1 MLKKFLII
9 ALITLT
15 FTAPV
20 FAADD
25 EQEYE
30 KNIRELQQLQDQMF
44 IPTSVPVPDV
54 NYTKKED
61 RPKPKKVNANGDE
74 DITRM
79 VGRSMGASAQGMPLF
94 KQIRIRI
101 MNRYRIKAHEDEL
114 KEQERLQKEL
124 QQALEEDEDIDGESL
139 EELTDR
145 NLKKIMN
152 VQSDDGDGEVK
163 KENKFLFWRR
173 KKDKSEV
180 EEANETPADDK
191 KEELKSEENGEKSPE
206 TLELSGGVKQV
217 VAEKDAQLDCDVMNY
232 YDDRNEVE
240 AIGHPVL
247 YFPPQ
252 GVTLKADK
260 LVYNTVTNVIKAYD
274 NVELIKDGSS
284 IYGDF
289 IQINMNEETSLITNM
304 KADKMNMV
312 IRAKKANAGDN
323 LIVLEDG
330 KMYAEKSFMLRF
342 KTRIIGSDFS
352 QMQILDED
360 RSYLDPSGNA
370 KIRVVAKEIVV
381 DAKKNHDLITIKD
394 ADLKYNDIPL
404 KHIRSLTAHT
414 NKKHEF
420 FEANYPEFG
429 SRSRIGMFV
438 GPGFVFDVPNGATIK
453 AIPFLNYKDGFGVG
467 GALKYRSGTNFTEF
481 MYGSAED
488 IFVLRGAQQFDD
500 KFFMQYGMNSY
511 MDNWWLGSRMAKYMA
526 EFVLRDGVRKRNFL
540 GEGMDLTFKQRLGAG
555 YIHDSDVNRFD
566 EKNLSSSEMGT
577 TRLQYMSELSQ
588 TLYTYANK
596 EKRFYVDA
604 GVAMQG
610 AAAVYGT
617 GDTQFIGRIGPR
629 LHTQYKYWMQ
639 DIGYFLSAYQDD
651 TPVPR
656 FDTYRY
662 GHSNVYIR
670 EALRLCKYASV
681 SWAGSFNLSDDA
693 PNGKMVQENI
703 FMVALGPDDFK
714 VSLGYDFFRQTTY
727 FTINVALD
735 MKGTTVD
742 YDKMVIKNPDRL
754 AQDDKKYVK
763 EVTFE
768 EKGPAT
774 KVNKTYA
781 EVIDIEDPDR
791 EAL

>member
-1 MLKKFLII
+1 MKKFLII
-9 ALITLT
+9 SLITLT
-15 FTAPV
+15 AASPV
-20 FAADD
+20 FADGD
-25 EQEYE
+25 NEY
-30 KNIRELQQLQDQMF
+30 KQNIQELQKMQDQMF
-44 IPTSVPVPDV
+44 IPTVVPLPEV
-54 NYTKKED
+54 NYTTKDTKKT
-61 RPKPKKVNANGDE
+61 KSGDE
-74 DITRM
+74 DVTRS

-94 KQIRIRI
+94 KQIRIKI
-101 MNRYRIKAHEDEL
+101 TNYYKIKAHEDEV
-114 KEQERLQKEL
+114 K
-124 QQALEEDEDIDGESL
+124 QQLEDAIQADEDDDIESL

-145 NLKKIMN
+145 NLKKITN
-152 VQSDDGDGEVK
+152 VKSSDEVK
-163 KENKFLFWRR
+163 KPKKKFGFWNK
-173 KKDKSEV
+173 KKNDKTAEPEAKPEEIKSE
-180 EEANETPADDK
+180 D
-191 KEELKSEENGEKSPE
+191 ENVEKSSE
-206 TLELSGGVKQV
+206 QLELSGGVKQV
-217 VAEKDAQLDCDVMNY
+217 VAEKDVQLDCDVMNY
-232 YDDRNEVE
+232 YEDRNEIE
-240 AIGHPVL
+240 ATGHPVL

-274 NVELIKDGSS
+274 NVEVIKDGSS

-289 IQINMNEETSLITNM
+289 IQISMNEETSLITNM

-312 IRAKKANAGDN
+312 IRAKQANAGDN
-323 LIVLEDG
+323 LIVLDDG
-330 KMYAEKSFMLRF
+330 KMYAEKSFVLRF

-352 QMQILDED
+352 RMAILDED

-370 KIRVVAKEIVV
+370 KIKVVAKDIIV

-394 ADLKYNDIPL
+394 ADVRYNDIDL
-404 KHIRSLTAHT
+404 FHIKSLTAHT
-414 NKKHEF
+414 NKKHEY

-429 SRSRIGMFV
+429 SRARIGMFI

-453 AIPFLNYKDGFGVG
+453 AIPFLNYKDKIGVG

-481 MYGSAED
+481 MYGSSED
-488 IFVLRGAQQFDD
+488 VLVLRGAQQFDD

-511 MDNWWLGSRMAKYMA
+511 MDNWWLGSRMAKYMG
-526 EFVLRDGVRKRNFL
+526 EFVFRDGVLKRDFL
-540 GEGMDLTFKQRLGAG
+540 GEGMDLSFKQRLGAG

-566 EKNLSSSEMGT
+566 EKNLKSSEMGT
-577 TRLQYMSELSQ
+577 TRLQYMSELNQ
-588 TLYTYANK
+588 TLYNYRNDD
-596 EKRFYVDA
+596 KRFYMDA
-604 GVAMQG
+604 GISMQG

-629 LHTQYKYWMQ
+629 VHTQYKYWMQ
-639 DIGYFLSAYQDD
+639 DIGYFMSAYQDN

-754 AQDDKKYVK
+754 AQDDKKDIK
-763 EVTFE
+763 EVSFE
-768 EKGPAT
+768 EKGPAA

-781 EVIDIEDPDR
+781 EVIEIEDPDR
-791 EAL
+791 ETL

>member
-1 MLKKFLII
+1 MKKFLII
-9 ALITLT
+9 SLIALSV
-15 FTAPV
+15 ASPV
-20 FAADD
+20 FADD
-25 EQEYE
+25 DKEYE
-30 KNIRELQQLQDQMF
+30 KNIKELQRMQDQMF
-44 IPTSVPVPDV
+44 IPSTVPLPDV
-54 NYTKKED
+54 NYTKKEEV
-61 RPKPKKVNANGDE
+61 KPKKINANGDE

-94 KQIRIRI
+94 KQLRIKLT
-101 MNRYRIKAHEDEL
+101 NYYKIKAHEDEL
-114 KEQERLQKEL
+114 KEQQELQKEL
-124 QQALEEDEDIDGESL
+124 MKEMEAEDGDDVESL

-152 VQSDDGDGEVK
+152 VESSDNEEVK
-163 KENKFLFWRR
+163 PKKKFAFWHR
-173 KKDKSEV
+173 KKNKDDQSV
-180 EEANETPADDK
+180 E
-191 KEELKSEENGEKSPE
+191 KEEEKPAQDIKKDTEPEKSPE

-232 YDDRNEVE
+232 YEDRNEIE
-240 AIGHPVL
+240 ATGHPVL

-260 LVYNTVTNVIKAYD
+260 LVYNTVTNIIKAYD

-370 KIRVVAKEIVV
+370 KIKVVAKEISVN
-381 DAKKNHDLITIKD
+381 AKKNHDLITVKE
-394 ADLKYNDIPL
+394 ADIKYNDFTL
-404 KHIRSLTAHT
+404 RHIRSLTAHT
-414 NKKHEF
+414 NKKHEY

-429 SRSRIGMFV
+429 SRSRIGMFA

-453 AIPFLNYKDGFGVG
+453 AIPFLNYKDGFGIG
-467 GALKYRSGTNFTEF
+467 GALKYRSGTNFTEM

-511 MDNWWLGSRMAKYMA
+511 MDNWWLGSRMAKYMT
-526 EFVLRDGVRKRNFL
+526 EFVFRDGVRKRNFL
-540 GEGMDLTFKQRLGAG
+540 GKNMDLTFKQRLGAG

-566 EKNLSSSEMGT
+566 EKNLKSSEMGT
-577 TRLQYMSELSQ
+577 TRLQYMSEIDQ
-588 TLYTYANK
+588 TLYTYNNP
-596 EKRFYVDA
+596 EKRFMMNA

-617 GDTQFIGRIGPR
+617 GDTQFVGRIGPR

-639 DIGYFLSAYQDD
+639 DIGYFLSAYQDN

-742 YDKMVIKNPDRL
+742 FDKMVIKNPDRL
-754 AQDDKKYVK
+754 AQDDKQYVK

-781 EVIDIEDPDR
+781 EVINIEDPDK

>member
-1 MLKKFLII
+1 MKKFLII
-9 ALITLT
+9 SLIALTVS
-15 FTAPV
+15 APV
-20 FAADD
+20 FADD
-25 EQEYE
+25 DAEYE
-30 KNIRELQQLQDQMF
+30 KNIQELKQLQDQMF
-44 IPTSVPVPDV
+44 IPSSVPVPEV
-54 NYTKKED
+54 NYTDKNEEN
-61 RPKPKKVNANGDE
+61 RPKSKKLNANGDE
-74 DITRM
+74 DITRS
-79 VGRSMGASAQGMPLF
+79 VGRSMGSSAKGMPLF
-94 KQIRIRI
+94 KQIRIKLT
-101 MNRYRIKAHEDEL
+101 NYYKIKAHEDEL
-114 KEQERLQKEL
+114 KEQEELQKEL
-124 QQALEEDEDIDGESL
+124 MEMEDREDSDLESL
-139 EELTDR
+139 EDLTSR
-145 NLKKIMN
+145 SLKKVKN
-152 VQSDDGDGEVK
+152 VETSDKVEVK
-163 KENKFLFWRR
+163 PKNKFLFW
-173 KKDKSEV
+173 KKNKDKDVKVQENV
-180 EEANETPADDK
+180 ENNSSQI
-191 KEELKSEENGEKSPE
+191 KEEQKSEEKSPD
-206 TLELSGGVKQV
+206 TLELSGGVKQS

-232 YDDRNEVE
+232 YEDRNEIE

-289 IQINMNEETSLITNM
+289 IQINMNEETSLITNL

-312 IRAKKANAGDN
+312 IHAKQASAGDN

-330 KMYAEKSFMLRF
+330 KMYAEKSFILRF
-342 KTRIIGSDFS
+342 KSRIIGSDFS

-370 KIRVVAKEIVV
+370 KIKVVAKEIIV
-381 DAKKNHDLITIKD
+381 DAKKNHDLITVKD
-394 ADLKYNDIPL
+394 ADIKYNDIRL
-404 KHIRSLTAHT
+404 RHIRSLTAHT

-429 SRSRIGMFV
+429 SRARIGMFI
-438 GPGFVFDVPNGATIK
+438 GPGFVFDLPNGATVK
-453 AIPFLNYKDGFGVG
+453 AIPFLNYKDDIGIG
-467 GALKYRSGTNFTEF
+467 GALKYRSGTNFTEM
-481 MYGSAED
+481 MYGSAENV
-488 IFVLRGAQQFDD
+488 FVLRGAQQFDD

-511 MDNWWLGSRMAKYMA
+511 MDNWWLGSRMAKYMT
-526 EFVLRDGVRKRNFL
+526 EFVFRDGVRKRDFL
-540 GEGMDLTFKQRLGAG
+540 GKNLDLTFRQRLGAG

-566 EKNLSSSEMGT
+566 EKNLKSSEMGT
-577 TRLQYMSELSQ
+577 TRLQYMSEIDQ
-588 TLYTYANK
+588 TLYAYNNP
-596 EKRFYVDA
+596 EKRFYMNA
-604 GVAMQG
+604 GVSLQG

-639 DIGYFLSAYQDD
+639 DIGYYISAYQDD

-727 FTINVALD
+727 FTINLALD
-735 MKGTTVD
+735 MKSTSVE
-742 YDKMVIKNPDRL
+742 YDKMVIKNPDKL
-754 AQDDKKYVK
+754 AQDDKQYVK

-774 KVNKTYA
+774 KVNKKYA
-781 EVIDIEDPDR
+781 EVIEIEDPDK
-791 EAL
+791 EVL

>member
-1 MLKKFLII
+1 MKKFLII
-9 ALITLT
+9 SLIALSV
-15 FTAPV
+15 ASPV
-20 FAADD
+20 FADD
-25 EQEYE
+25 DKEYE
-30 KNIRELQQLQDQMF
+30 KNIKELQRMQDQMF
-44 IPTSVPVPDV
+44 IPSTVPLPDV
-54 NYTKKED
+54 NYTQKEEV
-61 RPKPKKVNANGDE
+61 KPKKINANGDE

-94 KQIRIRI
+94 KQLRIKLT
-101 MNRYRIKAHEDEL
+101 NYYKIKAHEDEL
-114 KEQERLQKEL
+114 KEQQELQKEL
-124 QQALEEDEDIDGESL
+124 MKEMEAEDGDDVESL

-152 VQSDDGDGEVK
+152 VESSDNEEVK
-163 KENKFLFWRR
+163 PKKKFAFWHR
-173 KKDKSEV
+173 KKNKDDQSV
-180 EEANETPADDK
+180 E
-191 KEELKSEENGEKSPE
+191 KEEEKPAQDIKKDTEPEKSPE

-232 YDDRNEVE
+232 YEDRNEIE
-240 AIGHPVL
+240 ATGHPVL

-260 LVYNTVTNVIKAYD
+260 LVYNTVTNIIKAYD

-370 KIRVVAKEIVV
+370 KVKVVAKEISVN
-381 DAKKNHDLITIKD
+381 AKKNHDLITVKE
-394 ADLKYNDIPL
+394 ADIKYNDFTL
-404 KHIRSLTAHT
+404 RHIRSLTAHT
-414 NKKHEF
+414 NKKHEY

-429 SRSRIGMFV
+429 SRSRIGMFA

-453 AIPFLNYKDGFGVG
+453 AIPFLNYKDGFGIG
-467 GALKYRSGTNFTEF
+467 GALKYRSGTNFTEM

-511 MDNWWLGSRMAKYMA
+511 MDNWWLGSRMAKYMT
-526 EFVLRDGVRKRNFL
+526 EFVFRDGVRKRNFL
-540 GEGMDLTFKQRLGAG
+540 GKNMDLTFKQRLGAG

-566 EKNLSSSEMGT
+566 EKNLKSSEMGT
-577 TRLQYMSELSQ
+577 TRLQYMSEIDQ
-588 TLYTYANK
+588 TLYTYNNP
-596 EKRFYVDA
+596 EKRFLMNA

-617 GDTQFIGRIGPR
+617 GDTQFVGRIGPR

-639 DIGYFLSAYQDD
+639 DIGYFLSAYQDN

-754 AQDDKKYVK
+754 AQDDKQYVK

-781 EVIDIEDPDR
+781 EVINIEDPDK

>member
-1 MLKKFLII
+1 MLKRLLVISLII
-9 ALITLT
+9 LS

-25 EQEYE
+25 DKEYE
-30 KNIRELQQLQDQMF
+30 KNIQDLKQLQDQMF
-44 IPTSVPVPDV
+44 IPTSVPIPDV
-54 NYTKKED
+54 NYTKNDAEQT
-61 RPKPKKVNANGDE
+61 KPKKLNANGDE
-74 DITRM
+74 DITRS

-94 KQIRIRI
+94 KQLRIRL
-101 MNRYRIKAHEDEL
+101 MNHYRIKAHEDEL
-114 KEQERLQKEL
+114 KEQEMLQKEL
-124 QQALEEDEDIDGESL
+124 QEAMEEEDDNDIESL

-152 VQSDDGDGEVK
+152 IQSSDEDKEVK
-163 KENKFLFWRR
+163 SEKKFLFWRR
-173 KKDKSEV
+173 KKDNAEASAGKSDDEEKTEEV
-180 EEANETPADDK
+180 KTETG
-191 KEELKSEENGEKSPE
+191 EEKSPE
-206 TLELSGGVKQV
+206 TLELSGGVRQV

-232 YDDRNEVE
+232 YEDRNEVE

-252 GVTLKADK
+252 DVTLKADK
-260 LVYNTVTNVIKAYD
+260 IVYNTVSNVIKAYD
-274 NVELIKDGSS
+274 NVELIKNGSS

-323 LIVLEDG
+323 LVVLEDG

-370 KIRVVAKEIVV
+370 KIKVVAKDIIV
-381 DAKKNHDLITIKD
+381 DAKKNHDLITVKD
-394 ADLKYNDIPL
+394 ADIKYNDITL
-404 KHIRSLTAHT
+404 RHIRSLTAHT
-414 NKKHEF
+414 NKKHEY

-429 SRSRIGMFV
+429 SRSRIGMFI
-438 GPGFVFDVPNGATIK
+438 GPGFVFDIPNGATIK
-453 AIPFLNYKDGFGVG
+453 AIPFLNYKDDIGVG

-481 MYGSAED
+481 MYGSAEN

-540 GEGMDLTFKQRLGAG
+540 GNGLDLTFKQRLGAG

-566 EKNLSSSEMGT
+566 EKNLASSEMGT
-577 TRLQYMSELSQ
+577 TRLQYMNELSQ

-596 EKRFYVDA
+596 EKRFYMNA
-604 GVAMQG
+604 GVALQG

-670 EALRLCKYASV
+670 EALRLCKYLSV

-742 YDKMVIKNPDRL
+742 YDKLVIKNPDRL

-768 EKGPAT
+768 QKGPAT
-774 KVNKTYA
+774 KVNRTYA
-781 EVIDIEDPDR
+781 EVIDIEDPDK

>member
-1 MLKKFLII
+1 MKKFLII
-9 ALITLT
+9 SLIALSV
-15 FTAPV
+15 ASPV
-20 FAADD
+20 FADD
-25 EQEYE
+25 DKEYE
-30 KNIRELQQLQDQMF
+30 KNIKELQRMQDQMF
-44 IPTSVPVPDV
+44 IPSTVPLPDV
-54 NYTKKED
+54 NYTKKEEV
-61 RPKPKKVNANGDE
+61 KPKKINANGDE

-94 KQIRIRI
+94 KQLRIKLT
-101 MNRYRIKAHEDEL
+101 NYYKIKAHEDEL
-114 KEQERLQKEL
+114 KEQQELQKEL
-124 QQALEEDEDIDGESL
+124 MKEMEAEDGDDVESL

-152 VQSDDGDGEVK
+152 VESSDNEEVK
-163 KENKFLFWRR
+163 PKKKFAFWHR
-173 KKDKSEV
+173 KKNKDDQSV
-180 EEANETPADDK
+180 E
-191 KEELKSEENGEKSPE
+191 KEEEKPAQDIKKDTEPEKSPE

-232 YDDRNEVE
+232 YEDRNEIE
-240 AIGHPVL
+240 ATGHPVL

-260 LVYNTVTNVIKAYD
+260 LVYNTVTNIIKAYD

-370 KIRVVAKEIVV
+370 KIKVVAKEISVN
-381 DAKKNHDLITIKD
+381 AKKNHDLITVKE
-394 ADLKYNDIPL
+394 ADIKYNDFTL
-404 KHIRSLTAHT
+404 RHIRSLTAHT
-414 NKKHEF
+414 NKKHEY

-429 SRSRIGMFV
+429 SRSRIGMFA

-453 AIPFLNYKDGFGVG
+453 AIPFLNYKDGFGIG
-467 GALKYRSGTNFTEF
+467 GALKYRSGTNFTEM

-511 MDNWWLGSRMAKYMA
+511 MDNWWLGSRMAKYMT
-526 EFVLRDGVRKRNFL
+526 EFVFRDGVRKRNFL
-540 GEGMDLTFKQRLGAG
+540 GKNMDLTFKQRLGAG

-566 EKNLSSSEMGT
+566 EKNLKSSEMGT
-577 TRLQYMSELSQ
+577 TRLQYMSEIDQ
-588 TLYTYANK
+588 TLYTYNNP
-596 EKRFYVDA
+596 EKRFMMNA

-617 GDTQFIGRIGPR
+617 GDTQFVGRIGPR

-639 DIGYFLSAYQDD
+639 DIGYFLSAYQDN

-754 AQDDKKYVK
+754 AQDDKQYVK

-781 EVIDIEDPDR
+781 EVINIEDPDK

>member
-1 MLKKFLII
+1 MKKFLII
-9 ALITLT
+9 SLIALSV
-15 FTAPV
+15 ASPV
-20 FAADD
+20 FADD
-25 EQEYE
+25 DKEYE
-30 KNIRELQQLQDQMF
+30 KNIKELQRMQDQMF
-44 IPTSVPVPDV
+44 IPSTVPLHDV
-54 NYTKKED
+54 NYTQKEEV
-61 RPKPKKVNANGDE
+61 KPKKINANGDE

-94 KQIRIRI
+94 KQLRIKLT
-101 MNRYRIKAHEDEL
+101 NYYKIKAHEDEL
-114 KEQERLQKEL
+114 KEQQELQKEL
-124 QQALEEDEDIDGESL
+124 MKEMEAEDGDDVESL

-152 VQSDDGDGEVK
+152 VESSDNEEVK
-163 KENKFLFWRR
+163 PKKKFAFWHR
-173 KKDKSEV
+173 KKNKDDQSV
-180 EEANETPADDK
+180 E
-191 KEELKSEENGEKSPE
+191 KEEEKPAQDIKKDTEPEKSPE

-232 YDDRNEVE
+232 YEDRNEIE
-240 AIGHPVL
+240 ATGHPVL

-260 LVYNTVTNVIKAYD
+260 LVYNTVTNIIKAYD

-370 KIRVVAKEIVV
+370 KIKVVAKEISVN
-381 DAKKNHDLITIKD
+381 AKKNHDLITVKE
-394 ADLKYNDIPL
+394 ADIKYNDFTL
-404 KHIRSLTAHT
+404 RHIRSLTAHT
-414 NKKHEF
+414 NKKHEY

-429 SRSRIGMFV
+429 SRSRIGMFA

-453 AIPFLNYKDGFGVG
+453 AIPFLNYKDGFGIG
-467 GALKYRSGTNFTEF
+467 GALKYRSGTNFTEM

-511 MDNWWLGSRMAKYMA
+511 MDNWWLGSRMAKYMT
-526 EFVLRDGVRKRNFL
+526 EFVFRDGVRKRNFL
-540 GEGMDLTFKQRLGAG
+540 GKNMDLTFKQRLGAG

-566 EKNLSSSEMGT
+566 EKNLKSSEMGT
-577 TRLQYMSELSQ
+577 TRLQYMSEIDQ
-588 TLYTYANK
+588 TLYTYNNP
-596 EKRFYVDA
+596 EKRFLMNA

-617 GDTQFIGRIGPR
+617 GDTQFVGRIGPR

-639 DIGYFLSAYQDD
+639 DIGYFLSAYQDN

-742 YDKMVIKNPDRL
+742 FDKMVIKNPDRL
-754 AQDDKKYVK
+754 AQDDKQYVK

-781 EVIDIEDPDR
+781 EVINIEDPDK

>member
-1 MLKKFLII
+1 MKKFLII
-9 ALITLT
+9 SLIALSV
-15 FTAPV
+15 ASPV
-20 FAADD
+20 FADD
-25 EQEYE
+25 DKEYE
-30 KNIRELQQLQDQMF
+30 KNIKELQRMQDQMF
-44 IPTSVPVPDV
+44 IPSTVPLPDV
-54 NYTKKED
+54 NYTRKEEV
-61 RPKPKKVNANGDE
+61 KPKKINANGDE

-94 KQIRIRI
+94 KQLRIKLT
-101 MNRYRIKAHEDEL
+101 NYYKIKAHEDEL
-114 KEQERLQKEL
+114 KEQQELQKEL
-124 QQALEEDEDIDGESL
+124 MKEMEAEDGDDVESL

-152 VQSDDGDGEVK
+152 VESSDNEEVK
-163 KENKFLFWRR
+163 PKKKFAFWHR
-173 KKDKSEV
+173 KKNKDDQSV
-180 EEANETPADDK
+180 E
-191 KEELKSEENGEKSPE
+191 KEEEKPAQDIKKDTESEKSPE

-232 YDDRNEVE
+232 YEDRNEIE
-240 AIGHPVL
+240 ATGHPVL

-260 LVYNTVTNVIKAYD
+260 LVYNTVTNIIKAYD

-370 KIRVVAKEIVV
+370 KIKVVAKEISVN
-381 DAKKNHDLITIKD
+381 AKKNHDLITVKD
-394 ADLKYNDIPL
+394 ADIKYNDFTIR
-404 KHIRSLTAHT
+404 HIRSLTAHT
-414 NKKHEF
+414 NKKHEY

-429 SRSRIGMFV
+429 SRSRIGMFA
-438 GPGFVFDVPNGATIK
+438 GPGFVFDLPNGATVK
-453 AIPFLNYKDGFGVG
+453 AIPFLNYKDDIGIG
-467 GALKYRSGTNFTEF
+467 GALKYRSGTNFTEM

-511 MDNWWLGSRMAKYMA
+511 MDNWWLGSRMAKYMT
-526 EFVLRDGVRKRNFL
+526 EFVFRDGVRKRDFL
-540 GEGMDLTFKQRLGAG
+540 GKNMDLTFKQRLGAG

-566 EKNLSSSEMGT
+566 EKNLKSSEMGT
-577 TRLQYMSELSQ
+577 TRLQYMSEIDQ
-588 TLYTYANK
+588 TLYTYNNP
-596 EKRFYVDA
+596 EKRFLMNA

-617 GDTQFIGRIGPR
+617 GDTQFVGRIGPR

-639 DIGYFLSAYQDD
+639 DIGYFLSAYQDN

-754 AQDDKKYVK
+754 AQDDKQYVK

-781 EVIDIEDPDR
+781 EVINIEDPDK
-791 EAL
+791 EAI

>member
-1 MLKKFLII
+1 MKKFLII
-9 ALITLT
+9 SLIAL
-15 FTAPV
+15 TAASPA
-20 FAADD
+20 FADGD
-25 EQEYE
+25 KEY
-30 KNIRELQQLQDQMF
+30 KQNIQELQNLQDQMF
-44 IPTSVPVPDV
+44 IPAVVPLPEV
-54 NYTKKED
+54 NYTTKDSKKT
-61 RPKPKKVNANGDE
+61 KSGDE
-74 DITRM
+74 DVTRM
-79 VGRSMGASAQGMPLF
+79 VGRSMGASSQGMPLF
-94 KQIRIRI
+94 KQIRIKI
-101 MNRYRIKAHEDEL
+101 TNYYKIKAHEDEI
-114 KEQERLQKEL
+114 K
-124 QQALEEDEDIDGESL
+124 QQLEEAEQNSKLQADEGDDIESL

-145 NLKKIMN
+145 NLKKISN
-152 VQSDDGDGEVK
+152 VKSSGEVEKPK
-163 KENKFLFWRR
+163 KKFGFWNK
-173 KKDKSEV
+173 KKNDKTAEPEVKPEEVKSEG
-180 EEANETPADDK
+180 
-191 KEELKSEENGEKSPE
+191 ENIEKSSE
-206 TLELSGGVKQV
+206 QLELSGGVKQV
-217 VAEKDAQLDCDVMNY
+217 VAEKDVQLDCDVMNY
-232 YDDRNEVE
+232 YEDRSEIE

-274 NVELIKDGSS
+274 NVEVIKDGSS

-289 IQINMNEETSLITNM
+289 IQISMNEETSLITNM

-312 IRAKKANAGDN
+312 IRAKQANAGDN
-323 LIVLEDG
+323 LIVLDDG
-330 KMYAEKSFMLRF
+330 KMYAEKSFVLRF
-342 KTRIIGSDFS
+342 KSRIIGSDFS
-352 QMQILDED
+352 RMAILDED

-370 KIRVVAKEIVV
+370 KIKVVAKDIIV
-381 DAKKNHDLITIKD
+381 DAKKNHDLITVKD
-394 ADLKYNDIPL
+394 ADVRYNDIDL
-404 KHIRSLTAHT
+404 FHIKSLTAHT
-414 NKKHEF
+414 NKKHEY

-429 SRSRIGMFV
+429 SRSRIGMFI

-453 AIPFLNYKDGFGVG
+453 AIPFLNHKDKIGVG

-481 MYGSAED
+481 MYGSSED
-488 IFVLRGAQQFDD
+488 VFVLRGAQQLDD
-500 KFFMQYGMNSY
+500 KFFVQYGMNSY
-511 MDNWWLGSRMAKYMA
+511 MDNWWLGSRMAKYMG
-526 EFVLRDGVRKRNFL
+526 EFVFRDGVRKRNFL

-566 EKNLSSSEMGT
+566 EKNLRSSEMGT
-577 TRLQYMSELSQ
+577 TRLQYMSEIDQ
-588 TLYTYANK
+588 TLYRYSNDK
-596 EKRFYVDA
+596 ERFYLDA
-604 GVAMQG
+604 GVSMQG

-639 DIGYFLSAYQDD
+639 DIGYYMSAYQDN

-754 AQDDKKYVK
+754 AQDDKKDIK
-763 EVTFE
+763 EVSFE
-768 EKGPAT
+768 EKGPSA

-781 EVIDIEDPDR
+781 EVIEIEDPDR
-791 EAL
+791 ETL